1 MQRPRITS
9 LTLLFALIL
18 TSAACTGFLVGRT
31 VKMEQEG
38 KLEEIQHV
46 GEQMVD
52 VGYALERGLTV
63 VKNLMLR

>member
-9 LTLLFALIL
+9 LSILFVLVL

-31 VKMEQEG
+31 IKMQEEG
-38 KLEEIQHV
+38 KLEQLQHV

-52 VGYALERGLTV
+52 VGYALERGLSV
-63 VKNLMLR
+63 VRDVMLR